1 MHIRVSDPTLP
12 GRDTITF
19 AQGSSSV
26 SVHFTIT
33 APAAAAPKAAVPA
46 APKAAIPAAPSDV
59 HIDQFGSTG
68 LRWNDNSNNE
78 RGFHIYQN
86 GRLVATEPAN
96 STQLHGSLVGA
107 CSDTL
112 VVGAFNA
119 AGEAKSAP
127 VSYCTAHA

>member
-1 MHIRVSDPTLP
+1 VPEPWQARAVDLLGVPP
-12 GRDTITF
+12 
-19 AQGSSSV
+19 
-26 SVHFTIT
+26 
-33 APAAAAPKAAVPA
+33 PPKV
-46 APKAAIPAAPSDV
+46 AIPAAPTDV

-78 RGFHIYQN
+78 QGFHVHQN
-86 GRLVATEPAN
+86 GLVATEPAN
-96 STQLHGSLVGA
+96 STRLHGSLVGA

-119 AGEAKSAP
+119 AGEARSAP